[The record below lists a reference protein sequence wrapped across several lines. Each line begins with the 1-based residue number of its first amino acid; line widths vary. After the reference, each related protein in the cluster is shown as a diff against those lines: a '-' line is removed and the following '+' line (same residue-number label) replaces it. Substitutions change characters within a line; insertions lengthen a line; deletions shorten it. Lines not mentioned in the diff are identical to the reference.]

1 MKKPTIYE
9 IKRATQESAPHF
21 FSRDTL
27 RFFGQA
33 MRSFRVSATDSPD
46 RWEISAPIRDRD
58 GRNRDGR
65 NIGETVRIYDA
76 TKGTLEL
83 NQERP

>member
-33 MRSFRVSATDSPD
+33 MRSFRVSATDSPN
-46 RWEISAPIRDRD
+46 RWEISAPIRD
-58 GRNRDGR
+58 RDGR